1 MKTLKRSILVLLV
14 LNLIATLVGMGWLL
28 TSGRVNKERV
38 VELTQLFDEP
48 VQIEQARL
56 KAEQKAIEDAAAA
69 QPKPLPALALNSDER
84 NLVRVEMT
92 QVDIAR
98 LERMKREVQDLQ
110 LTLRKERTNLSSEQD
125 KLQQAIDDFEAMR
138 QRLADLEGGKQFKKA
153 LNTLTGMAPK
163 DAKTVLS
170 TLLGLDADFPDPRA
184 GKYEEVVS
192 YLSAMDDRART
203 SIMTEF
209 VKAGQEQLAA
219 NLLESVRLRGLETT
233 TANGT
238 NP

>member
-14 LNLIATLVGMGWLL
+14 LNLIGTLVGMGWLF
-28 TSGRVNKERV
+28 TSGRVSKDRM
-38 VELTQLFDEP
+38 VELTQLFEEP

-56 KAEQKAIEDAAAA
+56 QAQQKAIEAA
-69 QPKPLPALALNSDER
+69 QAAVPRPIPELALNSDER

-98 LERMKREVQDLQ
+98 LDRMKREVQDLQ
-110 LTLRKERTNLSSEQD
+110 LTLRKERAELSQEQD
-125 KLQQAIDDFEAMR
+125 KLQQSQDAFNAMR
-138 QRLADLEGGKQFKKA
+138 TRLGDLEGSKQFKKA
-153 LNTLTGMAPK
+153 LETLTGMAPK

-170 TLLGLDADFPDPRA
+170 TLLVTKTNGTDPRE

-192 YLSAMDDRART
+192 YLSAMDARART

-209 VKAGQEQLAA
+209 VKAGEEQLAA
-219 NLLESVRLRGLETT
+219 DLLESVRLRGL
-233 TANGT
+233 
-238 NP
+238 

>member
-1 MKTLKRSILVLLV
+1 MKRLKRSILVLLV
-14 LNLIATLVGMGWLL
+14 LNLIATLVGMGWLF
-28 TSGRVNKERV
+28 TSGRVSKERV
-38 VELTQLFDEP
+38 VELTQVFGEP
-48 VQIEQARL
+48 IEIEQARL
-56 KAEQKAIEDAAAA
+56 KAEQKAQEEAEAAK
-69 QPKPLPALALNSDER
+69 PKPLPAMALNSDER

-98 LERMKREVQDLQ
+98 LERMKREVQNLQ
-110 LTLRKERTNLSSEQD
+110 LTLRKERTELSREQD
-125 KLQQAIDDFEAMR
+125 QFEQQLDDFDAMR
-138 QRLADLEGGKQFKKA
+138 KRLADLEGGKQFKKA
-153 LNTLTGMAPK
+153 LGILTGMAPK

-170 TLLGLDADFPDPRA
+170 TLLESQS
-184 GKYEEVVS
+184 KYEEVVS

-209 VKAGQEQLAA
+209 VKAGEEELAA